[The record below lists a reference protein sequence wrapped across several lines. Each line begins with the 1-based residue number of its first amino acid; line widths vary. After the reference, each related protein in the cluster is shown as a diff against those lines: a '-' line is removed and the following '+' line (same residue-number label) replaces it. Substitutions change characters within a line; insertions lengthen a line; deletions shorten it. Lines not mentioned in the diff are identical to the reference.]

1 VHAVRKDRRLSGS
14 TDSESSMS
22 RQGANDDGDAGAR
35 AKAVARLSTL
45 QRLRD
50 DALAKNRQSML
61 KTIEDMIA
69 SELRSLRVEPDS
81 GKDKARG
88 D

>member
-1 VHAVRKDRRLSGS
+1 MHPLRKHRRLSGS
-14 TDSESSMS
+14 TGSESSMS
-22 RQGANDDGDAGAR
+22 RQGANDESDAGAR

-61 KTIEDMIA
+61 KTT
-69 SELRSLRVEPDS
+69 RT
-81 GKDKARG
+81 
-88 D
+88 

>member
-1 VHAVRKDRRLSGS
+1 
-14 TDSESSMS
+14 MS
-22 RQGANDDGDAGAR
+22 RQGANDEGDAGAR

-50 DALAKNRQSML
+50 DAMAKNRQSML

-69 SELRSLRVEPDS
+69 SELRTLRVETDPDK
-81 GKDKARG
+81 GRTTG
-88 D
+88 G

>member
-1 VHAVRKDRRLSGS
+1 
-14 TDSESSMS
+14 MS
-22 RQGANDDGDAGAR
+22 RQGANDEGDAGAR

-50 DALAKNRQSML
+50 DAMAKNRQSML

-69 SELRSLRVEPDS
+69 SELRTLRVETDPDK
-81 GKDKARG
+81 GRTKG
-88 D
+88 G

>member
-1 VHAVRKDRRLSGS
+1 
-14 TDSESSMS
+14 MS
-22 RQGANDDGDAGAR
+22 RQGANDESDAGAR

-50 DALAKNRQSML
+50 DAMAKNRQSML

-69 SELRSLRVEPDS
+69 SELRTLRVEPGS
-81 GKDKARG
+81 NNKDRANG